1 MMKKALTALLT
12 FALLFSL
19 TAPALAWEYP
29 PAKYPAIQEYLAFY
43 RSCDDDDTQ
52 ALADYIDGV
61 LALDPNL
68 PETFDADAYFDK
80 KIAAPAMGITKGN
93 WFAQNGPSYNED
105 FFRAEMLDH
114 FLTENYRTW
123 REANAAAALAA
134 RYPEEWAC
142 FDADA
147 WFAGYY
153 GGVMKVSKAD
163 YMTRCGLTE
172 DGFRQAMFAE
182 WATGRGS
189 FFNDLCVTVDGVPIQ
204 FQFYRGLSGE
214 IAVPRA
220 ENDRLLVPLRAVSE
234 CLGFTVD
241 YLPETRQV
249 TCAGTGGTVT
259 FTLDSAAYSGGR
271 LDAAPFAEDGVTYLP
286 LRALGEALGCTVTW
300 NQEFRT
306 AALHTPA

>member
-1 MMKKALTALLT
+1 MMKKACALTLIFT
-12 FALLFSL
+12 FALSL
-19 TAPALAWEYP
+19 SLSAPALAWADP
-29 PAKYPAIQEYLAFY
+29 STKYPSFDGYMAFY
-43 RSCDDDDTQ
+43 RSCADLDTR
-52 ALADYIDGV
+52 ALVDYIENV
-61 LALDPNL
+61 LAGNPDL
-68 PETFDADAYFDK
+68 PEAFDADAWFEKNYT
-80 KIAAPAMGITKGN
+80 ISKGLWLTQQIEGYDEN
-93 WFAQNGPSYNED
+93 CFH
-105 FFRAEMLDH
+105 AEMLKRS
-114 FLTENYRTW
+114 LTDSYYAW

-134 RYPEEWAC
+134 QYPEEFAC

-153 GGVMKVSKAD
+153 GGVMKASKAD

-172 DGFRQAMFAE
+172 NGFRQAMFAE
-182 WATGRGS
+182 WATRLGS
-189 FFNDLCVTVDGVPIQ
+189 FFNGLCVTVDGVPIQ

-249 TCAGTGGTVT
+249 TCTGTGGTVT

-306 AALHTPA
+306 AALRTAA